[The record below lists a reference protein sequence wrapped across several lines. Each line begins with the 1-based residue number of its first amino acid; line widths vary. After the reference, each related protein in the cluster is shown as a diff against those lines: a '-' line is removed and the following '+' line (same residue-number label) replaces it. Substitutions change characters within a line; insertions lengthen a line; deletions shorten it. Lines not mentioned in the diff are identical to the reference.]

1 MSKSKKFTPYYG
13 LLETEKGMDVIID
26 EGEKVLTPQRNF
38 VDTFEEYCSKTIIN
52 EKAVVIAL
60 HQVKAEC

>member
-1 MSKSKKFTPYYG
+1 
-13 LLETEKGMDVIID
+13 MDVTIA
-26 EGEKVLTPQRNF
+26 EGEKMLTKPKTF

-60 HQVKAEC
+60 QQVKAEC

>member
-1 MSKSKKFTPYYG
+1 
-13 LLETEKGMDVIID
+13 MDVIID

-38 VDTFEEYCSKTIIN
+38 VDTFEDYCSKTIIN